1 MNYDIQTALEQLE
14 QSLQKVDAARKEVD
28 KVVNAYSELQSKTNG
43 FVSGISTVSG
53 NLQQI
58 INSVNNER
66 SINLTNYQQSL
77 EKLKNNCDDIVTK
90 TKELLTSCSD
100 DFITES
106 EKGVNSLNEQIIRLK
121 GEIDKTSSLSTE
133 VRNTANVVVGLTS
146 AIDSLQKEL
155 GTSQKAQDDAIANI
169 DSAQKTMSNQ
179 LSDTDS
185 TINNIVASLNGQD
198 NTLAQLS
205 QALSAANAKL
215 KGLDTLLQGVQQA
228 LLNHTS
234 NLNNQIVQNLSYL
247 NDTIKEGQSTLHS
260 KVGIIQILL
269 IIQLVISVT
278 TLIVFFVLK

>member
-58 INSVNNER
+58 INTVNNER

-77 EKLKNNCDDIVTK
+77 ENLKNNCDHIVTK

-100 DFITES
+100 DFTTKS

-133 VRNTANVVVGLTS
+133 VRNTANVVVNLTS

-155 GTSQKAQDDAIANI
+155 GTSQKAQDEAIANI

-215 KGLDTLLQGVQQA
+215 KGLDTLLQGAQQA

-234 NLNNQIVQNLSYL
+234 NLNNQIVQNLSSL
-247 NDTIKEGQSTLHS
+247 NDTIKEGQSTLQS
-260 KVGIIQILL
+260 KVGVLQILL
-269 IIQLVISVT
+269 IIQLVISVI
-278 TLIVFFVLK
+278 TLIVFFALK